1 MLSTLDESLTKGQQ
15 CFATVGKL
23 FLEKESQ
30 VMHAKGCNPEG
41 EEGWFDAVIVILPTH
56 HNFKVNCGI
65 EQSLRR
71 FTDL

>member
-15 CFATVGKL
+15 CFTTVGKL

-41 EEGWFDAVIVILPTH
+41 EEGWFDAPTITSKSAW
-56 HNFKVNCGI
+56 NWTVQF
-65 EQSLRR
+65 
-71 FTDL
+71 